1 MDLLQAEI
9 TGHLP
14 LLAELKVAVEEANQ
28 RAEKEEREKLL
39 KEAAERLQQEQQAI
53 SEKQTQLEQPVE
65 QKMVWNAD
73 IRVVGTCFTM
83 CHATSQ
89 VSTTKAPP
97 TSTAETQA
105 TVGDSETENAATLEC
120 ELKTFLTN
128 LFPLSPQR
136 QYYLIFLR
144 EFTCNNVHVY
154 SLL

>member
-53 SEKQTQLEQPVE
+53 SEKRTQLEQPVE

-73 IRVVGTCFTM
+73 IHVWEPASLYAMLLHRCPPLRPHLPVLLKHRLRLVIQRLRMQPLWSVSSKPLYQYSIESPETVV
-83 CHATSQ
+83 
-89 VSTTKAPP
+89 P
-97 TSTAETQA
+97 
-105 TVGDSETENAATLEC
+105 NI
-120 ELKTFLTN
+120 
-128 LFPLSPQR
+128 PQR
-136 QYYLIFLR
+136 
-144 EFTCNNVHVY
+144 VH
-154 SLL
+154 LQ